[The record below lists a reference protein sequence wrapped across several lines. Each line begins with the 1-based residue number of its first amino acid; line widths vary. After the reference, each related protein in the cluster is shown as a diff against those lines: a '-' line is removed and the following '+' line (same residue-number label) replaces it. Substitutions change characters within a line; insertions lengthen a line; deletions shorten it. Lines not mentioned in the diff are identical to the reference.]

1 MPSII
6 IEGPDA
12 VGKSTLISETK
23 KYIETSYHQPV
34 FIIHCE
40 NFKNITDLIEY
51 KEFSKNFYKSCFE
64 LMNHTDGKFLIFDR
78 CHLGEYVY
86 SPMYRHY
93 DGSYIFELEN
103 KILYPKTVVE
113 FLIDAD
119 PEKIIEIDKLRN
131 DGKSFTLDIKKKNE
145 EIKRFK
151 KAFEQSSILN
161 KKIITNFVKEPKI
174 VFNEQMK
181 ELVEEVHYQSK

>member
-1 MPSII
+1 
-6 IEGPDA
+6 
-12 VGKSTLISETK
+12 
-23 KYIETSYHQPV
+23 
-34 FIIHCE
+34 
-40 NFKNITDLIEY
+40 
-51 KEFSKNFYKSCFE
+51 
-64 LMNHTDGKFLIFDR
+64 
-78 CHLGEYVY
+78 
-86 SPMYRHY
+86 MYRHY

-119 PEKIIEIDKLRN
+119 PEKIIEMDKLRN

-151 KAFEQSSILN
+151 RAFEQSSILN
-161 KKIITNFVKEPKI
+161 KKIITKFVKDPKI

-181 ELVEEVHYQSK
+181 EFVEEVHYQSK